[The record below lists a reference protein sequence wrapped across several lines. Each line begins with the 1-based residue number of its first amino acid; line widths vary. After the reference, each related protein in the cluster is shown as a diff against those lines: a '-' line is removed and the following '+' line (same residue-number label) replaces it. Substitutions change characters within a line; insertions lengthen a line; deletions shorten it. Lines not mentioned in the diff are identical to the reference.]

1 MPVGGGMPRLKTE
14 LLLREME
21 ALRRRRPNP
30 PADMF
35 DNPATPRALSLDAQR
50 VWFALSKGGP
60 ATAWALLAMC
70 IGLDID
76 AIEAALVECQ
86 SGGGVDFTYKGIRY
100 DAKTVRA
107 GYDQIM
113 CLPRENPRV
122 QAYAFARLP
131 DLARDAPV
139 HQSNL
144 RRVELV
150 GRCRADI
157 LRAPANLKRLPWGE
171 MYVLH
176 ESLLAQW
183 PVPAVVCEIDLDF
196 VERYERTGRATW
208 GQRW

>member
-1 MPVGGGMPRLKTE
+1 MRPIVE
-14 LLLREME
+14 LTDEE
-21 ALRRRRPNP
+21 I
-30 PADMF
+30 
-35 DNPATPRALSLDAQR
+35 
-50 VWFALSKGGP
+50 
-60 ATAWALLAMC
+60 ATAFAVAAARTKLHVAAGNDYRYSDGSSEFKSAQGLLGEIAY
-70 IGLDID
+70 GKFLDVPID
-76 AIEAALVECQ
+76 LSTDGVPER
-86 SGGGVDFTYKGIRY
+86 GGGVDFTYKGIRY